1 VAHVR
6 RANKHGTAAE
16 LAENSVGYA
25 GDGLSV
31 FSHEAAR
38 SKAPARGSTRTMSLR
53 ERIKQQEHAFRE
65 LKIRFD
71 RASEVERP
79 KLQVQLGI
87 KAKWLSTL
95 WSELGAQK
103 R

>member
-1 VAHVR
+1 
-6 RANKHGTAAE
+6 
-16 LAENSVGYA
+16 
-25 GDGLSV
+25 
-31 FSHEAAR
+31 
-38 SKAPARGSTRTMSLR
+38 MSLR